1 MTMTDD
7 REESIGESATPSR
20 AVGWYRDPS
29 GRYKYGYWDGS
40 DWQPDVSAAMN
51 RMRTSWKPGIRRG
64 AIVRIGEFLLKGET
78 VERMA
83 TGNYYS
89 WGNHHVFVVLT
100 DRRLLFLTGGRRR
113 PEVRS
118 YPLESISFVDSGWG
132 GIAVF
137 ANGDKLRITEMDRE
151 DADEIVYATRL
162 HTGQP
167 SNDPPSWKR
176 WLPPQW
182 RR

>member
-1 MTMTDD
+1 MTMTPDGAED
-7 REESIGESATPSR
+7 SMGESATPPR
-20 AVGWYRDPS
+20 AAGWYRDPS
-29 GRYKYGYWDGS
+29 GRSKYGYWDGS
-40 DWQPDVSAAMN
+40 DWRPDVSGAMN

-64 AIVRIGEFLLKGET
+64 AIVRIGEFLFKGET

-89 WGNHHVFVVLT
+89 WGNNHVFVVLT
-100 DRRLLFLTGGRRR
+100 DRGLLFLTGGRRR
-113 PEVRS
+113 AKVRA
-118 YPLESISFVDSGWG
+118 YPLESISFVDSWG
-132 GIAVF
+132 GIAVC
-137 ANGDKLRITEMDRE
+137 ADGKKLRTQIDRE
-151 DADEIVYATRL
+151 DADEIAYATRL

>member
-1 MTMTDD
+1 MDEPV
-7 REESIGESATPSR
+7 RPPR
-20 AVGWYRDPS
+20 AAGWYRDPT

-40 DWQPDVSAAMN
+40 DWRPDVAAAME

-64 AIVRIGEFLLKGET
+64 AIVRIGEFLLKDET

-89 WGNHHVFVVLT
+89 WGNRGVFVVLT
-100 DRRLLFLTGGRRR
+100 DRRLLFLIGGRRR
-113 PEVRS
+113 AKVRA
-118 YPLESISFVDSGWG
+118 YPHESVSFVDSGWG

-137 ANGDKLRITEMDRE
+137 ANGDRLRITEMDRE
-151 DADEIVYATRL
+151 DADEIAYATRR
-162 HTGQP
+162 HTGQA
-167 SNDPPSWKR
+167 SKDSASWKR